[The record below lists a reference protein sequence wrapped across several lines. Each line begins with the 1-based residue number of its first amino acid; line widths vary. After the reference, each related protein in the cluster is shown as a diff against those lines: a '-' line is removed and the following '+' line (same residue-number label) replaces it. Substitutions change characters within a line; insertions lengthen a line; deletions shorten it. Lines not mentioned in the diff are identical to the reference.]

1 MARGACAPRGESGV
15 PRMTHDLFVD
25 TRIDIDAGV
34 VLWRGRALAHERALL
49 RAIEAVIA
57 AAPLRRMLT
66 PGGRPMSVAMTNCGE
81 LGWVSD
87 RAGYRYVPRDPLSGQ
102 PWPALPAAFASLAA
116 SAAAHAGFPGFA
128 PDVCLVNE
136 YTPGTRLSLHQDRD
150 ERDFAQ
156 PIVSVSLGV
165 SATFLFG
172 GPARNDRTQRIALH
186 HGDVLVWGGPARLR
200 HHGVL
205 ALQDATHPVL
215 GARRINL
222 TMRHAG

>member
-1 MARGACAPRGESGV
+1 
-15 PRMTHDLFVD
+15 MTNDLFAD
-25 TRIDIDAGV
+25 TRVDIDAGV
-34 VLWRGRALAHERALL
+34 VLWRGRALAHEAELL
-49 RAIEAVIA
+49 RAIEAVVA

-66 PGGRPMSVAMTNCGE
+66 PGGLSMSVAMTNCGG

-87 RAGYRYVPRDPLSGQ
+87 RAGYRYAPLDPLSGNA
-102 PWPALPAAFASLAA
+102 WPALPAAFASLAA

-150 ERDFAQ
+150 ERDFTQ
-156 PIVSVSLGV
+156 PIVSVSLGT
-165 SATFLFG
+165 SATFLLG
-172 GPARNDRTQRIALH
+172 GLERNDRTQRIPLH

-200 HHGVL
+200 YHGVL
-205 ALQDATHPVL
+205 ALKDETHPVL

-222 TMRHAG
+222 TLRRAG

>member
-1 MARGACAPRGESGV
+1 
-15 PRMTHDLFVD
+15 MTNDLFAD
-25 TRIDIDAGV
+25 TRVDIDAGV
-34 VLWRGRALAHERALL
+34 VLWRGRALACEVELL
-49 RAIEAVIA
+49 SAIEAVIA

-66 PGGRPMSVAMTNCGE
+66 PGGLAMSVAMTNCGG

-87 RAGYRYVPRDPLSGQ
+87 RAGYRYAPMDPLSGNA
-102 PWPALPAAFASLAA
+102 WPALPAAFASLAA

-156 PIVSVSLGV
+156 PIVSVSLGM
-165 SATFLFG
+165 SATFLLG
-172 GPARNDRTQRIALH
+172 GLKRNDRTQRIPLH

-205 ALQDATHPVL
+205 ALKDETHPVL

-222 TMRHAG
+222 TLRRAG

>member
-1 MARGACAPRGESGV
+1 
-15 PRMTHDLFVD
+15 MTNDLFAD
-25 TRIDIDAGV
+25 TRVDIDAGV
-34 VLWRGRALAHERALL
+34 VLWRGCALAHELELL
-49 RAIEAVIA
+49 SAIEAMIA

-66 PGGRPMSVAMTNCGE
+66 PGGLPMSVAMTNCGG

-87 RAGYRYVPRDPLSGQ
+87 RAGYRYAPLDPLSGQ
-102 PWPALPAAFASLAA
+102 PWPALPAALVALAA
-116 SAAAHAGFPGFA
+116 GAAANSGFPDFA

-136 YTPGTRLSLHQDRD
+136 YTPGARLSLHQDRD

-156 PIVSVSLGV
+156 PIVSVSLGM
-165 SATFLFG
+165 SATFLLG
-172 GPARNDRTQRIALH
+172 GLKRNDRTQRIPLH

-205 ALQDATHPVL
+205 ALRGETHPVS
-215 GARRINL
+215 GPRRINL

>member
-1 MARGACAPRGESGV
+1 V
-15 PRMTHDLFVD
+15 TNDLFAD
-25 TRIDIDAGV
+25 TRVDIEAGV
-34 VLWRGRALAHERALL
+34 VLWRGHALAHEATLL
-49 RAIEAVIA
+49 SAVEAVIA
-57 AAPLRRMLT
+57 AAPLRRMPT
-66 PGGRPMSVAMTNCGE
+66 PGGLTMSVAMTNCGE

-87 RAGYRYVPRDPLSGQ
+87 RAGYRYAPLDPLSGQ
-102 PWPALPAAFASLAA
+102 SWPALPAAFVALAA
-116 SAAAHAGFPGFA
+116 GAAANSGFPDFA

-136 YTPGTRLSLHQDRD
+136 YTPGARLSLHQDRD

-156 PIVSVSLGV
+156 PIVSVSLGM
-165 SATFLFG
+165 SATFLLG
-172 GPARNDRTQRIALH
+172 GLTRNDRTQRIPLH

-205 ALQDATHPVL
+205 ALRGETHPVL